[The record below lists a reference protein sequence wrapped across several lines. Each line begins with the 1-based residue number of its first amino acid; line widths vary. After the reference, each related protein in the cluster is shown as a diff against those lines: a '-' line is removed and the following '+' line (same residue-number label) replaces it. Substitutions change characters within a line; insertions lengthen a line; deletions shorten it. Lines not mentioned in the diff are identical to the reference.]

1 MPELPEVETVCR
13 GLKKEL
19 LFSELLSVA
28 VFVDKLRDFIPKNLG
43 EKISGLSISDIKRR
57 SKYILIEL
65 SDFHRNLDERAE
77 FTLII
82 HLGMS
87 GRLTVQQHDYQRKK
101 HDHLLIELVL
111 KSGVKKIMVL
121 NDARRFGIVTLTKS
135 SDLNFHKLFS
145 KLGVEPLSKDF
156 TCERLS
162 KILEK
167 REKNIK
173 NTLMDSSLI
182 VGIGNIYASEA
193 LFRSGINPIRQAQ
206 TLLDKEIYKLHQ
218 EIIKTLKDAI
228 RAGGSTLKDFTKANG
243 DSGYFQYQFKVY
255 GREGKPCFIC
265 KTPISKIVQG
275 GRSTFFCEK
284 CQSLT
289 EF

>member
-135 SDLNFHKLFS
+135 SDLNSHKLFS
-145 KLGVEPLSKDF
+145 KLGLEPLSKDF

-173 NTLMDSSLI
+173 NT
-182 VGIGNIYASEA
+182 GN
-193 LFRSGINPIRQAQ
+193 
-206 TLLDKEIYKLHQ
+206 
-218 EIIKTLKDAI
+218 
-228 RAGGSTLKDFTKANG
+228 
-243 DSGYFQYQFKVY
+243 
-255 GREGKPCFIC
+255 
-265 KTPISKIVQG
+265 
-275 GRSTFFCEK
+275 
-284 CQSLT
+284 
-289 EF
+289 